1 LPSLSSLGLP
11 TAALASL
18 SLRSLASTA
27 PTRDAAAP
35 RRHRRAGVSFFRR
48 GSLRVLQREWYG
60 RVWEQQQ
67 QESCKSCTAHFLLW
81 HVRKRDCSAKR
92 ASELRTCRPTTTTSC
107 GAVPCQNRASTAQKA
122 DLLSRCP
129 PPSVTL
135 APLAP
140 PTYGEP
146 CDVTSLS
153 LSPYEARQESRAGG
167 LGPVAHRHPA
177 RDASRSTRP
186 PGSDR

>member
-1 LPSLSSLGLP
+1 MRGGRGPGAPGACAGTRVLPSLSSLGLP

-27 PTRDAAAP
+27 STRDAAAP
-35 RRHRRAGVSFFRR
+35 RRHRRAGVGFFWR
-48 GSLRVLQREWYG
+48 GPLRVFKRQRYG
-60 RVWEQQQ
+60 RVGEQQQ

-81 HVRKRDCSAKR
+81 HAPETRLQRQKR

-129 PPSVTL
+129 ARAVAARVRPD
-135 APLAP
+135 
-140 PTYGEP
+140 PTGKK
-146 CDVTSLS
+146 
-153 LSPYEARQESRAGG
+153 R
-167 LGPVAHRHPA
+167 
-177 RDASRSTRP
+177 
-186 PGSDR
+186 